1 MSLLRAAAAAI
12 AFAGL
17 AGTAQA
23 APEPGD
29 WQFEFTPYLF
39 GASLSGKTGVG
50 GVEADVDMSFGDILD
65 HLDAGFMA
73 MFEAR
78 KGKWGFGVDAVYFKL
93 KDERARSWQGPGG
106 IGSLTGA
113 LDATMTE
120 QITQVAVSRR
130 SFFRVG
136 TLDLVGAARYT
147 QLDTDL
153 DLVTTTGALLP
164 GNARA
169 LSAGQGW
176 WDVVIGA
183 RSRLRIAE
191 GWTLVSYADVGGG
204 GSDLTY
210 QVLLGLDWQASKS
223 LAVKGGYRF
232 FYQDYED
239 DGFVWDMAAQG
250 FYLGLGIAF

>member
-1 MSLLRAAAAAI
+1 VRWRAAAAAI
-12 AFAGL
+12 AVTGL
-17 AGTAQA
+17 AGAAQA
-23 APEPGD
+23 AEEPGG

-39 GASLSGKTGVG
+39 ASSLSGKTGAL

-73 MFEAR
+73 AFEAR
-78 KGKWGFGVDAVYFKL
+78 KGRWGFGVDAVYFKL
-93 KDERARSWQGPGG
+93 EDEKARAWQGPLG
-106 IGSLTGA
+106 IGTATGE
-113 LDATMTE
+113 LQATMTQ
-120 QITQVAVSRR
+120 QIAQLYVTRR
-130 SFFRVG
+130 SFYRVG

-153 DLVTTTGALLP
+153 DLVTATGGLLP
-164 GNARA
+164 GGARA
-169 LSAGQGW
+169 LSAGKSW
-176 WDVVIGA
+176 WDVAIGA
-183 RSRLRIAE
+183 RGRLRVADR
-191 GWTLVSYADVGGG
+191 WTMVSYADVGAG

-223 LAVKGGYRF
+223 LAVKGGYRL

-239 DGFVWDMAAQG
+239 DGFVWNMAARG

>member
-1 MSLLRAAAAAI
+1 VRWRAAAAAL

-17 AGTAQA
+17 AGAPQA
-23 APEPGD
+23 AEEPAG

-39 GASLSGKTGVG
+39 ASSLSGRTGAS
-50 GVEADVDMSFGDILD
+50 GVQADVDMSFGDIVD

-73 MFEAR
+73 TFEAR

-93 KDERARSWQGPGG
+93 EDQRSRSWQGPLG
-106 IGSLTGA
+106 IGTATGE
-113 LDATMTE
+113 LQATMTE
-120 QITQVAVSRR
+120 QITQLFVTHR
-130 SFFRVG
+130 SFYRVG
-136 TLDLVGAARYT
+136 TLDVVAGARYT

-153 DLVTTTGALLP
+153 DLVTTTGGLLP
-164 GNARA
+164 GGARA
-169 LSAGQGW
+169 LSAGKSW

-183 RSRLRIAE
+183 RGKLRFAE
-191 GWTLVSYADVGGG
+191 RWDLVTYADVGAG
-204 GSDLTY
+204 GSELTW
-210 QVLLGLDWQASKS
+210 QALLGLEWQASKT

-250 FYLGLGIAF
+250 LYLGLGIGF